1 MPLVKLSSKG
11 QIVIPK
17 NIRDKLGLK
26 PKKPVILE
34 LVKDHAEIRPAPD
47 VIRELKGV
55 LKKHPSATQAL
66 IEEHRQE
73 VQSDEKLSI

>member
-1 MPLVKLSSKG
+1 MHLVKLSAKG

-26 PKKPVILE
+26 PQRPVILE
-34 LVKDHAEIRPAPD
+34 LVKDHAEIRPVPD

-55 LKKHPSATQAL
+55 LRDRPSATRAL
-66 IEEHRQE
+66 IEEHRNE
-73 VQSDEKLSI
+73 VKQDEKLPV